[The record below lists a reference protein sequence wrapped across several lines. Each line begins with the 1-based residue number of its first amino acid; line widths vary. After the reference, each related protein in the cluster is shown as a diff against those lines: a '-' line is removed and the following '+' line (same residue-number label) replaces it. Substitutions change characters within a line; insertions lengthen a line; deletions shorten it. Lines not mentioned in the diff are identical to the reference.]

1 MDILDFIQKMPKVEL
16 HCHLDGSVRPST
28 MLEILQKQYNELQGE
43 KLSDFENKVKV
54 KDRCESL
61 NEYLE
66 KFKYPI
72 KVMQKKENIYRI
84 TLELLEDCKRQG
96 VKYIEIRFAPYLHL
110 EEGLSIKEVIDTVL
124 QAMKQ
129 GEKEFS
135 VISNLIVC
143 AMRHESVEKN
153 IDLVEQVKEYKGKGV
168 VAIDLAGNEAD
179 FPPELHKSVFDL
191 AKKYGFHI
199 TIHAGETGIE
209 QNIIKSVELLHA
221 ERIGHGVSAYKDPKV
236 VQYLIDKNI
245 PLEMCITS
253 NYNTMAVRSKK
264 DHPIKKYLQEG
275 VSITLNTDNETV
287 SDVDLNKE
295 FLFMSQDMETAK
307 EQMSKITLNSINRS
321 FASEE
326 QKTRFMEVFNGYF

>member
-28 MLEILQKQYNELQGE
+28 ILEILQEQYNEFQGE
-43 KLSDFENKVKV
+43 NLRDFEKLVKV
-54 KDRCESL
+54 EDRCESL

-84 TLELLEDCKRQG
+84 TLELLEDCKKQG

-110 EEGLSIKEVIDTVL
+110 EEGLSITDVIDTVL
-124 QAMKQ
+124 EAMKH
-129 GEKEFS
+129 GEEKFS
-135 VISNLIVC
+135 VMSNLIVC
-143 AMRHESVEKN
+143 AMRHENIEKN
-153 IDLVEQVKEYKGKGV
+153 IDLVEKVKKYKDKGV
-168 VAIDLAGNEAD
+168 VAIDLAGDEAD
-179 FPPELHKSVFDL
+179 FPPELHKDVFDL

-209 QNIIKSVELLHA
+209 QNIIKSIELLHA

-236 VQYLIDKNI
+236 VQYLIDKKV

-253 NYNTMAVRSKK
+253 NYNTMAVQNKK
-264 DHPIKKYLQEG
+264 DHPIKQYLQQG
-275 VSITLNTDNETV
+275 VRVTVNTDNETV
-287 SDVDLNKE
+287 SNVDLNDE
-295 FLFMSQDMETAK
+295 FLFMSECMEISK
-307 EQMSKITLNSINRS
+307 EQIRSITLDSIKGS
-321 FASEE
+321 FATED
-326 QKTRFMEVFNGYF
+326 QKRRFMEVMNGDI

>member
-43 KLSDFENKVKV
+43 KLSDFEKQVKV
-54 KDRCESL
+54 KDKCGSL

-135 VISNLIVC
+135 VMSNLIVC

-153 IDLVEQVKEYKGKGV
+153 IDLVEQVKGYKDKGV

-191 AKKYGFHI
+191 AKEYGFHI

-236 VQYLIDKNI
+236 VQYLIDKHI

-253 NYNTMAVRSKK
+253 NYNTMAVQSKK
-264 DHPIKKYLQEG
+264 EHPIKRYLQQG
-275 VSITLNTDNETV
+275 VSVTLNTDNETV

-295 FLFMSQDMETAK
+295 FLFLSEDMRTAK
-307 EQMSKITLNSINRS
+307 EQIRDMLLNSINGS
-321 FASEE
+321 FASEK
-326 QKTRFMEVFNGYF
+326 QKISFMEVFNGYF